1 MSKKE
6 SADPAIDLPPVGPI
20 LGSRGNRL
28 SFPNTRLEEVKLVS
42 DGAIFYNFT
51 LDKSAFIL
59 KVYVKN
65 LSQTEKGKH
74 SVCLTYFIVHS
85 QPLPEVY
92 AGNLLQNVC
101 LL

>member
-28 SFPNTRLEEVKLVS
+28 SFPNTRPEEVKLVS
-42 DGAIFYNFT
+42 DCTIFYNFT
-51 LDKSAFIL
+51 LDKGAFIL

-65 LSQTEKGKH
+65 SHCEQKE
-74 SVCLTYFIVHS
+74 SIPFV
-85 QPLPEVY
+85 
-92 AGNLLQNVC
+92 
-101 LL
+101 

>member
-28 SFPNTRLEEVKLVS
+28 SFPNTRPEEVKLVGNGVIY
-42 DGAIFYNFT
+42 DIFT
-51 LDKSAFIL
+51 LDKGAFIL

-65 LSQTEKGKH
+65 FS
-74 SVCLTYFIVHS
+74 
-85 QPLPEVY
+85 
-92 AGNLLQNVC
+92 LQKESIPFD
-101 LL
+101 